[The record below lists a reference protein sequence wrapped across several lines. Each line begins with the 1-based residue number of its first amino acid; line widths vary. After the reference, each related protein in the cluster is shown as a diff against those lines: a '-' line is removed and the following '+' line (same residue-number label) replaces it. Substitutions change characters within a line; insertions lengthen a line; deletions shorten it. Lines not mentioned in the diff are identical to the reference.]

1 MQSWN
6 IETAPGKTVR
16 NFELGS
22 LCALLCCLCL
32 KDDFDDHRHFRNLSE
47 KCNAFLFRGL
57 KHIIALDPD

>member
-22 LCALLCCLCL
+22 LCALVCCAV
-32 KDDFDDHRHFRNLSE
+32 FAE
-47 KCNAFLFRGL
+47 KMILMTTDIL
-57 KHIIALDPD
+57 EI